1 MLNMILSNKLLFP
14 FLFKHVKIFF
24 FCTLPISINYEI
36 RFEKIILLTNFQCSA
51 KCGSGIQSRKVFC
64 GSLTDD
70 GVEKTEDSNC
80 DAAYKYENT
89 KNCTGSGE
97 CKGSWFGGPWSAVGF
112 EVIFYIKILSYD
124 KIHACFCL

>member
-1 MLNMILSNKLLFP
+1 M
-14 FLFKHVKIFF
+14 
-24 FCTLPISINYEI
+24 
-36 RFEKIILLTNFQCSA
+36 
-51 KCGSGIQSRKVFC
+51 FC

-70 GVEKTEDSNC
+70 GVEKTEDSKC

-89 KNCTGSGE
+89 MNCTGSGE

-124 KIHACFCL
+124 KLDACFCL